1 MSVSVNF
8 FDPEVQACPYE
19 HYQALHDGAPV
30 YQDPMT
36 GIYHVSRFQ
45 DVRHI
50 LATTNCSRERKPRT
64 KTLTPRQQK
73 VNERFQERMGPF
85 SNVDCTRRTQ
95 PQTDAS
101 DVQEAFRP
109 AKINDLD
116 LLFKV
121 PPRTFSQ
128 KSLKLES
135 ATGFQ
140 PCQFLSHSRLSSS
153 KWGRSSDLWKIK
165 PGPTLLQTHQH
176 DAH

>member
-50 LATTNCSRERKPRT
+50 LANHELFSGNASRGT

-73 VNERFQERMGPF
+73 VNERFQEKWMGPF
-85 SNVDCTRRTQ
+85 SNVDCARRTQ
-95 PQTDAS
+95 PQTNARN
-101 DVQEAFRP
+101 VQRG
-109 AKINDLD
+109 
-116 LLFKV
+116 V
-121 PPRTFSQ
+121 
-128 KSLKLES
+128 
-135 ATGFQ
+135 
-140 PCQFLSHSRLSSS
+140 
-153 KWGRSSDLWKIK
+153 
-165 PGPTLLQTHQH
+165 
-176 DAH
+176 